1 MGAEVCVGCDYRFWC
16 FRCRSCL
23 YHIWRPSSWH
33 LGTECVL
40 VQAPL
45 MVYASSTVA
54 AMEKHRGEAEL
65 VQSGLRL
72 LANLAEADENKVSLL
87 QTFQ

>member
-1 MGAEVCVGCDYRFWC
+1 
-16 FRCRSCL
+16 
-23 YHIWRPSSWH
+23 
-33 LGTECVL
+33 
-40 VQAPL
+40 